1 MTPKYIP
8 ITILTGFLGAG
19 KTTLVN
25 QIVKKNPDIRFGLII
40 NEFGEVGIDGQI
52 IDNPKEEIM
61 EISNGCLC
69 CVVRSDLVEAIKKM
83 VNSGKVDYIII
94 ETSGLAE
101 PEPIMQTFM
110 TLTTDGFD
118 TPIKMDSLL
127 TLVDAVNFE
136 SNIKEYKVIGQQI
149 ELADVVVLNK
159 VENLSSEKLNE
170 LTSMVKNMNPLG
182 SVVLNDKETPANL
195 FIETGAWNV
204 EKLLEIE
211 KHQHSRDHKHGH
223 HHHDDHDH
231 ETCTDPT
238 HDHSHG
244 HHNHHE
250 HDDVQEVVFTS
261 TKPLNPIKMDQWLS
275 NSFPVNVIRAKG
287 ILQLQS
293 QNGTRDFVFQMVGAN
308 KELIPMANYFNCKLP
323 EVKQSSIV
331 LIGKKLDKEK
341 ILEDL
346 EKVIFE

>member
-1 MTPKYIP
+1 MIPKYIP

-25 QIVKKNPDIRFGLII
+25 QIIKKNPEIRFGLII

-52 IDNPKEEIM
+52 LDNPKEEIM

-69 CVVRSDLVEAIKKM
+69 CVVRSDLVDAIKKM

-110 TLTTDGFD
+110 TLTTEGFD

-127 TLVDAVNFE
+127 TIVDAVNFE
-136 SNIKEYKVIGQQI
+136 NNIKEYKVIGQQV
-149 ELADVVVLNK
+149 ELADVVVINK
-159 VENLSSEKLNE
+159 VEGLSSIKLDE
-170 LTSMVKNMNPLG
+170 LKLMVKNMNPLG
-182 SVVLNDKETPANL
+182 SVIVNDKETPTNL

-204 EKLLEIE
+204 NKLLEIE
-211 KHQHSRDHKHGH
+211 EDDHSH
-223 HHHDDHDH
+223 HHDHNHDDHDH
-231 ETCTDPT
+231 STCTDPT
-238 HDHSHG
+238 HNHSH
-244 HHNHHE
+244 HHHHD

-261 TKPLNPIKMDQWLS
+261 TKTLNPIKMDQWLS
-275 NSFPVNVIRAKG
+275 TSFPENVIRAKG

-293 QNGTRDFVFQMVGAN
+293 QHGTRDFVFQMVGAN
-308 KELIPMANYFNCKLP
+308 KELIPMANYFNGELP
-323 EVKQSSIV
+323 EIKQSSIV
-331 LIGKKLDKEK
+331 LIGKKLNKEK
-341 ILEDL
+341 ILVDL
-346 EKVIFE
+346 QKVIFEE